1 VRGST
6 CGTRVRRCCALRHD
20 AAENVAGS
28 LTTGLRVLVTGMLRQ
43 REWETTETGTGYA
56 YELDVTEIGA
66 SLKSARVK
74 VIRTIPEATLL
85 GKEGIS

>member
-1 VRGST
+1 MGN
-6 CGTRVRRCCALRHD
+6 H
-20 AAENVAGS
+20 
-28 LTTGLRVLVTGMLRQ
+28 Q
-43 REWETTETGTGYA
+43 TGTGYA
-56 YELDVTEIGA
+56 YELDVTEICA